1 MKQSRTLNRTGRVTE
16 AFLYYRRFC
25 RVVKPKMHGGP
36 KVIETEN
43 GRDARDRDDPG
54 DTAGEE

>member
-1 MKQSRTLNRTGRVTE
+1 MKRSRTLNRTGRVTE

-25 RVVKPKMHGGP
+25 RVVKPKMHGP
-36 KVIETEN
+36 NVIETEN
-43 GRDARDRDDPG
+43 GGDARDMDDPG